1 MLTIILITI
10 IVLLVLVVNNRVN
23 ELKFLKR
30 ENQVYKNALRELG
43 REGVIDIFKE
53 EKD

>member
-10 IVLLVLVVNNRVN
+10 VVLFVLMINNQAN

-30 ENQVYKNALRELG
+30 ENQVYRNALRELG